1 MSATR
6 SSRVRVLGVACT
18 RPLCRVLILVTGRV
32 FLPTFATSLQGLY
45 LNISDTC
52 AHEHDAACA
61 DDAARLRLEASSGTS
76 RSYALFSTFRGAQ
89 Y

>member
-1 MSATR
+1 M
-6 SSRVRVLGVACT
+6 
-18 RPLCRVLILVTGRV
+18 TGRV

-45 LNISDTC
+45 LNLSDTC
-52 AHEHDAACA
+52 AHEQDAACA